1 MSEHQEHPP
10 FLVIGAGIG
19 GLTAALALARRG
31 LPVQVCERR
40 VSRTVE
46 LAGTGMTIWS
56 NATTALATLGIG
68 DEVQAA
74 GEAIERVRNVTGK
87 GELLF
92 ETDVGMLAWPGS
104 RPSVSISRGALV
116 RVLLQACLDA
126 GVHVRFGAGCAGY
139 TADPDGVTVKLSDGG
154 TVRGRA
160 LIGADGVSSD
170 VRAQLAGDGAAT
182 YYGISV
188 WRGLS
193 NSSGGVE
200 PGVVHMFGTRDP
212 SGLAG
217 MAWHVGGGRVAWTI
231 GQKAPA
237 GQAEPQ
243 EEMKGHVLALIQ
255 DIAGPPRRY
264 VEDTD
269 GDGIIRVDLY
279 ARDTHTWG
287 AGRVTLLGDAAHAMP
302 TTLGQGACQAIEDAV
317 VLGAVAAGSVDDPD
331 ALFRAY
337 EGRRDERI
345 RWMRGQVAK
354 LSRMQQWSNPLML
367 RVRDLAARHVAS
379 RMQPK
384 LWRELLRPPVG
395 EPDPAEVTTEADR

>member
-1 MSEHQEHPP
+1 MSEHPEQSP

-31 LPVQVCERR
+31 LPVQVCELR

-56 NATTALATLGIG
+56 NATTALDALGVA
-68 DEVQAA
+68 DEVCAA
-74 GEAIERVRNVTGK
+74 GEVIQRVRNVTDK
-87 GELLF
+87 DELVF
-92 ETDVGMLAWPGS
+92 QTDIGGLAWPGS
-104 RPSVSISRGALV
+104 RPSVSITRGALV
-116 RVLLQACLDA
+116 RVLLQACQDS
-126 GVHVRFGAGCAGY
+126 GVEIKFGAGCENYAV
-139 TADPDGVTVKLSDGG
+139 DPDGVTVELSDGA

-160 LIGADGVSSD
+160 LVGADGVRSG
-170 VRAQLAGDGAAT
+170 VREQLIGDGAPS

-243 EEMKGHVLALIQ
+243 NEMKDHVLDLIRGV
-255 DIAGPPRRY
+255 AGPPRRY

-269 GDGIIRVDLY
+269 GDGVIRVDLY
-279 ARDTHTWG
+279 ARDAHAWG

-317 VLGAVAAGSVDDPD
+317 VLGAVADPD
-331 ALFRAY
+331 ADPDSLFRTY
-337 EGRRDERI
+337 ERRRDERI

-354 LSRMQQWSNPLML
+354 LSRMQQWSNPVML
-367 RVRDLAARHVAS
+367 RVRDIAARHIAS

-395 EPDPAEVTTEADR
+395 GSVSPEVAAEAER